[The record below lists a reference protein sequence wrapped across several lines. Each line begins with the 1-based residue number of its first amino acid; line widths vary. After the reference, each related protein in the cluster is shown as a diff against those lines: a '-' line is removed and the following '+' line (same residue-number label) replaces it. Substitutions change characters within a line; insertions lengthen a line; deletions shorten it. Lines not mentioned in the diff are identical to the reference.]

1 MKLHFS
7 SFRYIINILY
17 KEGEKVIIKTEK
29 ELEKMQEIGAI
40 CALVLKEMGEAVEAG
55 ISTLELDMI
64 GKAAFARYGAVS
76 APIACYNFPGYTCIS
91 VNEVVAHGIPSD
103 KKILK
108 KGDLINID
116 VSAHKD
122 GYFSDTAYT
131 YSVGEVFGHKKKLM
145 DCSYRARD
153 LAIACAVAGGRL
165 NELGKQVEKE
175 AKRNGFTTIKNLC
188 GHGVGKTLHDEPE
201 SIYNYNEKLDRRIIK
216 EGMAL
221 AIETFVSERDNYVED
236 FGDDGWTLVT
246 PNKCQVVQY
255 EHSVMVTDGEPLILT
270 VPNASF
276 LK

>member
-1 MKLHFS
+1 
-7 SFRYIINILY
+7 
-17 KEGEKVIIKTEK
+17 
-29 ELEKMQEIGAI
+29 
-40 CALVLKEMGEAVEAG
+40 
-55 ISTLELDMI
+55 
-64 GKAAFARYGAVS
+64 
-76 APIACYNFPGYTCIS
+76 
-91 VNEVVAHGIPSD
+91 
-103 KKILK
+103 
-108 KGDLINID
+108 
-116 VSAHKD
+116 
-122 GYFSDTAYT
+122 
-131 YSVGEVFGHKKKLM
+131 
-145 DCSYRARD
+145 
-153 LAIACAVAGGRL
+153 RL

-201 SIYNYNEKLDRRIIK
+201 SIYNYHEKLDRRIIK

-270 VPNASF
+270 VPDASF